1 MDRTPKIFKM
11 ELGGRTMEVE
21 IGRLANL
28 AGGAA
33 LMKYGDTNV
42 LVTATAARKG
52 REGIDFFPL
61 SCDYEEKLYA
71 VGKIPGG
78 FIKREGR
85 PSEKAVLT
93 ARLIDRPIRPLFP
106 DNFTNE
112 TQVVATVLS
121 IEQDNAPDTL
131 AMIGSS
137 VALTISDIPFNG
149 PTAAVTVG
157 YVDGNFVI
165 NPTVEEREASELN
178 LIVAGTEEAVVM
190 VEAGAN
196 ILTEEVMLDA
206 IMFGH
211 DEIKKVCAFINEI
224 AAEVGKEKMEVA
236 EKETNEERD
245 AKIKDFLF
253 EDLNKAVRIVDKHDR
268 NNAISDVK
276 EAMHTEF
283 DEVYP
288 DDVDWMNGY
297 FKSVEKDIVRKMIS
311 NEGIRPDARTIDEIR
326 DVSCQVGILP
336 RTHGSGLFNRGL
348 TQALSITTLG
358 ALSEAQ
364 RIDGLGLEESKRYMH
379 HYNFPNFSVGE
390 VGFNRGPNRRAIGH
404 GALGERALVP
414 VLPSEEEFPYAIRV
428 VSEVLTC
435 NGSSSQA
442 SICGSSLSLLQAGV
456 PIKAPVAGI
465 AMGMIQEEG
474 KISIL
479 SDIQGMEDALGD
491 MDFKVAGTAEGIT
504 ALQMDIKIDGLS
516 KEILEKAMTQA
527 KEGRL
532 HILSKMN
539 EVIDKPSAEMSV
551 YAPRVYNIK
560 IHPDKIR
567 DVIGPGGKVIT
578 RITSECDVKIDISED
593 GMVLI
598 TANDG
603 IGGKKALKEVEMI
616 VKDVEVGEIYT
627 GKIVRITK
635 FGAFVE
641 LLPGKD
647 GLCHISKLTKE
658 RLAKVEDKFKVGDEI
673 VVKVM
678 EIDDQGRVNLSRR
691 ALLED
696 EKSEEK
702 RR

>member
-165 NPTVEEREASELN
+165 NPTVEQREVSELN

-326 DVSCQVGILP
+326 EVSCQVGILP

-348 TQALSITTLG
+348 TPA
-358 ALSEAQ
+358 
-364 RIDGLGLEESKRYMH
+364 
-379 HYNFPNFSVGE
+379 
-390 VGFNRGPNRRAIGH
+390 
-404 GALGERALVP
+404 
-414 VLPSEEEFPYAIRV
+414 
-428 VSEVLTC
+428 
-435 NGSSSQA
+435 
-442 SICGSSLSLLQAGV
+442 
-456 PIKAPVAGI
+456 
-465 AMGMIQEEG
+465 
-474 KISIL
+474 
-479 SDIQGMEDALGD
+479 
-491 MDFKVAGTAEGIT
+491 
-504 ALQMDIKIDGLS
+504 
-516 KEILEKAMTQA
+516 
-527 KEGRL
+527 
-532 HILSKMN
+532 
-539 EVIDKPSAEMSV
+539 
-551 YAPRVYNIK
+551 
-560 IHPDKIR
+560 
-567 DVIGPGGKVIT
+567 
-578 RITSECDVKIDISED
+578 
-593 GMVLI
+593 
-598 TANDG
+598 
-603 IGGKKALKEVEMI
+603 
-616 VKDVEVGEIYT
+616 
-627 GKIVRITK
+627 
-635 FGAFVE
+635 
-641 LLPGKD
+641 
-647 GLCHISKLTKE
+647 
-658 RLAKVEDKFKVGDEI
+658 
-673 VVKVM
+673 
-678 EIDDQGRVNLSRR
+678 
-691 ALLED
+691 
-696 EKSEEK
+696 
-702 RR
+702 

>member
-1 MDRTPKIFKM
+1 MDRTPRIFQM
-11 ELGGRTMEVE
+11 ELGGRTLEVE
-21 IGRLANL
+21 TGRLANL
-28 AGGAA
+28 AGGSA

-61 SCDYEEKLYA
+61 SCDYEEKLYS

-165 NPTVEEREASELN
+165 NPTVEQREVSDLN

-211 DEIKKVCAFINEI
+211 EEIKKVCAFINDI
-224 AAEVGKEKMEVA
+224 AKEVGKEKMEVA

-245 AKIKDFLF
+245 EKIKNFLF

-276 EAMHTEF
+276 DAMHAEF

-326 DVSCQVGILP
+326 PVSCQVGILP

-379 HYNFPNFSVGE
+379 HYNFPNFSGGE

-414 VLPSEEEFPYAIRV
+414 VLPSEEDFPYAIRV

-491 MDFKVAGTAEGIT
+491 MDFKVAGTSEGIT

-516 KEILEKAMTQA
+516 KEILEQAMKQA

-539 EVIDKPSAEMSV
+539 EVIDRPSPEMSI

-578 RITSECDVKIDISED
+578 RITTECDVKIDISED

-603 IGGKKALKEVEMI
+603 VGGKKALKEIEMI
-616 VKDVEVGEIYT
+616 TKEVEVGEIYT

-696 EKSEEK
+696 EEK
-702 RR
+702 KEDK